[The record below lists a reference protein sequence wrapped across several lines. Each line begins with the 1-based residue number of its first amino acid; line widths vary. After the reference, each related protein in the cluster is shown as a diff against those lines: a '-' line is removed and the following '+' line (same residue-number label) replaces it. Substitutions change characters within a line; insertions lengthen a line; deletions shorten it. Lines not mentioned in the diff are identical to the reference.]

1 MPGPESPGLPNPVDA
16 AAYWVDAWQRS
27 VLFLDVMRRRAVENE
42 AHRAEVAPNVLDYK
56 ADLVLDGRRLE
67 RPVNYLLVRILPPE
81 GVEID
86 PRKRPFVIVDPR
98 AGHGPGIGGFKADS
112 EIGVAMKA
120 GHPAYFIG
128 FLPDPVPGQTILDI
142 ARAEATF
149 LETVTARHPEAEGKP
164 CVIGNCQAG
173 WAVMLVA
180 ALRPEL
186 FGPIIIAGAP
196 LAYWAGVHG
205 QYPMRYSGGLL
216 GGSWLT
222 ALAGDLGAGIFDGA
236 ALVQNFENQNPA
248 NTLWSKQYNLWS
260 KIDTEPD
267 RYLDFEKWWGGHV
280 TLNAE
285 EIQWIVDELFVGN
298 HLAAGEIRTPD
309 GTAIDLRNVR
319 SPIVVFCSRG
329 DNITPP
335 QQALDWILDLY
346 DDVDEI
352 RAYGQTIVYTIHD
365 KIGHLGIFVSAGVA
379 RKEHDEFASN
389 IDLIDVLPPG
399 LYEAVLTPKG
409 EAIDNP
415 ELITGEWVMRCEAR
429 TLDDIRA
436 LGGNDLEDERRFE
449 AAARL
454 SEINLAL
461 YRSVLQPW
469 VKAAVTPPMA
479 EAMRRMNPL
488 RLSYEMFGPRNPFLA
503 WVGDAAERV
512 RARRQPVRPGNPLV
526 AAQEQLSQQI
536 VDGLEAWRKA
546 VEKLS
551 EETFLAVYGAPAAA
565 GCAWHRHG
573 FEPAAAQGGEKPDAW
588 RPGGGAY
595 RRAAAGDDQRR
606 AARGAG
612 PGAALCGDGAE
623 CCRRARVR
631 GDPPDAEGASG
642 PPADDA
648 GGVQGADPRA
658 TLYAQDRRGGRAG
671 GDPGPAPGLDG
682 RAARRLRDAAGGAW
696 RQRRARR
703 CRNRTARPGGRAV
716 RPRDRACDLR
726 PAQRGRRS
734 QGVLSAEA
742 RVPDTTPVQSKYDR
756 LIASARD
763 GTPAV
768 TIVAHPCDETSL
780 RGAVEAAAEGLI
792 EPVLV
797 GPETKIRSVAAE
809 HGIDLTGRKI
819 VDAAHSHAAAA
830 CAVTLIREGK
840 GELLMKGSLHTDE
853 LMREVTASATGLRTD
868 RRISHVFVMDVPGHP
883 ETLFITDAAINIF
896 PDLDVKRDIVQNA
909 IDLWVGIGMGTPRV
923 AILSAVETVTTK
935 IPSTIEAAALCK
947 MADRGQITGGM
958 LEGPLAFDNAVDPE
972 AARIKGITSPVA
984 GHAQILVVPD
994 LEAGNMLAKNLSFLA
1009 HADAAGIVLG
1019 ARVPIVLT
1027 SRADSVRTRLA
1038 SCAVAALYANA
1049 RRAKAAVPAA

>member
-1 MPGPESPGLPNPVDA
+1 M
-16 AAYWVDAWQRS
+16 
-27 VLFLDVMRRRAVENE
+27 
-42 AHRAEVAPNVLDYK
+42 
-56 ADLVLDGRRLE
+56 
-67 RPVNYLLVRILPPE
+67 
-81 GVEID
+81 
-86 PRKRPFVIVDPR
+86 
-98 AGHGPGIGGFKADS
+98 
-112 EIGVAMKA
+112 
-120 GHPAYFIG
+120 
-128 FLPDPVPGQTILDI
+128 
-142 ARAEATF
+142 
-149 LETVTARHPEAEGKP
+149 
-164 CVIGNCQAG
+164 
-173 WAVMLVA
+173 
-180 ALRPEL
+180 
-186 FGPIIIAGAP
+186 
-196 LAYWAGVHG
+196 
-205 QYPMRYSGGLL
+205 
-216 GGSWLT
+216 
-222 ALAGDLGAGIFDGA
+222 
-236 ALVQNFENQNPA
+236 QNFENQNPA

-260 KIDTEPD
+260 KIDTEPE

-285 EIQWIVDELFVGN
+285 EMQWIVDELFVGN
-298 HLAAGEIRTPD
+298 QLAAGEIRTSD
-309 GTAIDLRNVR
+309 GTAIDLRNIR

-415 ELITGEWVMRCEAR
+415 ELVTGEWVMRCEAR

-461 YRSVLQPW
+461 YRSF
-469 VKAAVTPPMA
+469 AAA
-479 EAMRRMNPL
+479 L
-488 RLSYEMFGPRNPFLA
+488 GQGG
-503 WVGDAAERV
+503 GDAADGGGDAPDEPAAAVLRDV
-512 RARRQPVRPGNPLV
+512 RPAQPVPRLGRRRGRAGACAPPAGPARQSACSPRRNR
-526 AAQEQLSQQI
+526 LSQQI

-546 VEKLS
+546 AEKLS
-551 EETFLAVYGAPAAA
+551 EETFLAVYGAPALQAA
-565 GCAWHRHG
+565 LGIDTASSQPPRKAEKSLLHRALVEARIAELRREMTSGGLREALVRALLYVGTARNAVDERG
-573 FEPAAAQGGEKPDAW
+573 FEAIRRMRTARQDA
-588 RPGGGAY
+588 
-595 RRAAAGDDQRR
+595 
-606 AARGAG
+606 
-612 PGAALCGDGAE
+612 
-623 CCRRARVR
+623 
-631 GDPPDAEGASG
+631 
-642 PPADDA
+642 PADDA

-658 TLYAQDRRGGRAG
+658 ILHAEDRRGGRAG

-682 RAARRLRDAAGGAW
+682 RAARRLRDAARGAR

-703 CRNRTARPGGRAV
+703 CRNRAARPGGRAV

-1027 SRADSVRTRLA
+1027 SRANSVRTRLA